1 MKEKKHI
8 IIYKI
13 LLEKQSQLFASCIGV
28 LSIIVSLTLEVS
40 FRLDLKHNDGSLKS
54 LNDACKFAKASRV
67 FT

>member
-13 LLEKQSQLFASCIGV
+13 LREKQSQLFASYIGV

-40 FRLDLKHNDGSLKS
+40 FRLDLKHNNGLLKS